1 MNIPHAEYIE
11 ELLTIN
17 SGGGVMLDAV
27 VLKSGHVIGISDE
40 CLCVYPSRAEW
51 EDDDGRDRPLIYFE
65 DVKSKDS
72 TEDRPSITLH
82 DHA

>member
-1 MNIPHAEYIE
+1 
-11 ELLTIN
+11 
-17 SGGGVMLDAV
+17 
-27 VLKSGHVIGISDE
+27 
-40 CLCVYPSRAEW
+40 
-51 EDDDGRDRPLIYFE
+51 LIYFE